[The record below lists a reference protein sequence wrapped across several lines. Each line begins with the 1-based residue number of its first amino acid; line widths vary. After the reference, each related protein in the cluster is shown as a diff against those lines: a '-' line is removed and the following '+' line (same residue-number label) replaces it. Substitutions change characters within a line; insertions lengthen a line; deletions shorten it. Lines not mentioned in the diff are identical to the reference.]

1 MNKPVIDL
9 RNEFSDLKK
18 GMETN
23 NAKWVGQPVSAL
35 QVKDIIDDL
44 QSKEDA
50 VVSANNVLI
59 QAKVAASE
67 AVALHTLI
75 ADQVI
80 SLTEGIHKLE
90 PSKLVDYNLSLP
102 KPKKP
107 KVPPGKAVI
116 DSLKDE
122 EDGVGFKLKFMHL
135 TDVEGFEIERS
146 APQNSDLLVLAPPF
160 IFLKVTQKLTYVDD
174 EIIKGKRYFYRVRGY
189 NRRGKGEWSDISSR
203 VQ

>member
-44 QSKEDA
+44 QTKEDA
-50 VVSANNVLI
+50 VVSANNLLI
-59 QAKVAASE
+59 QARS
-67 AVALHTLI
+67 AVKDAVTLHAVV

-80 SLTEGIHKLE
+80 SLAEGIHKLE
-90 PSKLVDYNLSLP
+90 PSKLSDYNLSLP

-122 EDGVGFKLKFMHL
+122 EDGEGFIIKMLPL
-135 TDVEGFEIERS
+135 TDAEGFEIEKS
-146 APQNSDLLVLAPPF
+146 GPQSPDLLVLAPPYTH
-160 IFLKVTQKLTYVDD
+160 LKTTQKLTYVDD
-174 EIIKGKRYFYRVRGY
+174 EIIKGKRYFYRARAY
-189 NRRGKGEWSDISSR
+189 NRRGNGEWSDVSSR